1 MNQDERDMLIRIDER
16 VQLMCERHRLCDIP
30 GRVKII
36 ENKNTRTEAMVVVI
50 LALVSLGRVWDLW
63 EFFRQWILNI

>member
-16 VQLMCERHRLCDIP
+16 VQLMCDRHRLCDIP
-30 GRVKII
+30 SRVKLL
-36 ENKNTRTEAMVVVI
+36 ESKNTRIEAMVVVI
-50 LALVSLGRVWDLW
+50 LALVSLGRVWDLY